1 MTEKRKKISIPSNDY
16 KHLYGLSYGSIGA
29 PYYETIENIKA
40 LLMDGVKV
48 NEHIS
53 DGIVPLTLEN
63 FDKDNEPI
71 EVAKVVLSVE
81 HQQIEAKETT
91 KVTAVV
97 TPAEAINKTVTYRS
111 EQTQFATI
119 DPSTGV
125 VTGVAEGT
133 ATIVGST
140 TNGIEGKIEV
150 TVKPI
155 SVKNV
160 NLSILKD
167 TIQKEETTTVSAEV
181 TPSDAASKEVTYES
195 QQPGIATVDRSSG
208 LVTGVAEG
216 TATIVGS
223 TANGVKG
230 QIQVNVTKIPVTGL
244 TVTLTQS
251 TLNQAET
258 TEVSATV
265 QPSNADDAEVTYTS
279 ENDLVATVSGTTV
292 TAVGE
297 GTTNIVGRTSNGT
310 EGKASITV
318 NPAE

>member
-140 TNGIEGKIEV
+140 
-150 TVKPI
+150 
-155 SVKNV
+155 
-160 NLSILKD
+160 
-167 TIQKEETTTVSAEV
+167 
-181 TPSDAASKEVTYES
+181 
-195 QQPGIATVDRSSG
+195 
-208 LVTGVAEG
+208 
-216 TATIVGS
+216 
-223 TANGVKG
+223 ANGVKG